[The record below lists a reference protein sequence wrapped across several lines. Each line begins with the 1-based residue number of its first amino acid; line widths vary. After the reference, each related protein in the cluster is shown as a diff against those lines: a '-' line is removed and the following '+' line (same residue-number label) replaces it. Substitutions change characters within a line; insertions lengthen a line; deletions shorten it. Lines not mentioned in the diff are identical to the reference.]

1 MGKDSGLVHRL
12 GSASAPE
19 DGLGDPAASIPSD
32 RYTLLRELGHGAFGT
47 VYEAMDLRRKT
58 EVALKVLEIQDPEA
72 RYRFKR
78 EFRALARLSH
88 PNLVTLY
95 ELHAATEPWFFTMEL
110 VAGVD
115 FVAHTRGDIARLR
128 SATWQLARAVLS
140 LHQAGMLHCDIKP
153 SNVLVTPSGRV
164 VVLDFGLVADLD
176 GNAAAADRSQALIG
190 TPAYMSPE
198 QCSDARLTPAS
209 DWYAVGVMLYEALT
223 GALPHDGHSLQILTD
238 KKAAPPRPIDELAPD
253 APEDLAR
260 LCMELLAA
268 DPAARPSGISLLR
281 RLDRRRGT
289 RKATVFPAGYVHVRA
304 LAEIDHEPGGDEPF
318 VGRAR
323 ELGVLER
330 ALARSQ
336 TGLAQAVLLGGS
348 SGIGKTALARRFL
361 DDLAAAG
368 EVVAVTGACYPREFV
383 AYKGMDSLVDGLARV
398 LAGMREDELRA
409 VTPADVRALS
419 RLFPVMSRLHAHAPV
434 ADVPPLQGD
443 PRELRRRAFDAL
455 RLLIQ
460 RLATTQP
467 MALFLDDLQWMDADS
482 LAWLGHVLGPP
493 AAPPLLFLGTY
504 ERSEDMDEHP
514 LAPFLE
520 RLGEHPDERP
530 GRPRAGLDADV
541 LSQNPVSR
549 NTGSHGTASASAVI
563 DLALGPLSAE
573 ESRRA
578 ADLLLARRS
587 SPAIS
592 VPVLAPAAPA
602 SGAAAAA
609 DPVVPA
615 ASAPAAGPT
624 ATATATLTDSV
635 AAASGGHPFLL
646 VQLASHFEPGLTRP
660 DAGGAAGSE
669 TGTVAVTVAI
679 GRILDRLSA
688 PARRLLELIAVA
700 GRPLPQSAVADAAAV
715 GVHEVDVLAPLAAAR
730 LVRLLKIDDHEY
742 VDVYLDCIRETL
754 LAALDKDALARHHRR
769 LAHALLRFGAP
780 AEWLHVHFRG
790 AGEHARAAQ
799 FAEEAGD
806 KAALALAFERAA
818 ACYRDAIAL
827 GSQSERVHEK
837 LGDALAHG
845 GRGAD
850 AADAYLT
857 ALRFSPRG
865 REPEIRRR
873 AAEQLLRIGHL
884 EPGLTE
890 LRAVLADAGMRLGS
904 RWKALARAALRRA
917 WLRVRGLGF
926 RSRSARDCDPQALL
940 ELDACWSASTLLSMV
955 DTVLGADFQSRHLHR
970 ALVVGEP
977 LRVARALASEVV
989 YAAAAGHRQRARAH
1003 RVAKRAADMA
1013 AKLGDDYLSA
1023 FALLAEG
1030 VAVFLADFDWPRALE
1045 IFERAEDALRE
1056 RCVGVEW
1063 ERDTAMVFSLNSLFW
1078 MGAYDEMGRRH
1089 PVLLARARARGDLY
1103 AEDALESSFSTAV
1116 LLAADRPDEVRR
1128 RQEAFQSRRGASVS
1142 ALVAWWS
1149 MLSLCDADLYEGDGE
1164 ACLRRILRS
1173 WPRFVGSFVSR
1184 VQLSWIVS
1192 VHMRARAA
1200 LCAAAAHPG
1209 GSRPRLLR
1217 WMARHDARILSRQG
1231 PPLARGMAACIR
1243 AGLAVQRGDT
1253 AAALRFLDRARQAF
1267 ESTHTF
1273 IHARAVSYC
1282 QGVLRGDEAG
1292 RAQRDESARL
1302 MAEAHIRAPER
1313 VVRWL
1318 LPGVLPGALPD
1329 PSSVPALAAPGGD
1342 GDSEQG

>member
-1 MGKDSGLVHRL
+1 MAAARRIGKDSGLVHRL
-12 GSASAPE
+12 ASASAPE
-19 DGLGDPAASIPSD
+19 DGLGDPAASIPPD

-47 VYEAMDLRRKT
+47 VYEAMDLRRNAP
-58 EVALKVLEIQDPEA
+58 VALKVLEIQDAEA

-115 FVAHTRGDIARLR
+115 FVAHARSDVSRLR
-128 SATWQLARAVLS
+128 SATWQLVRAVLS

-176 GNAAAADRSQALIG
+176 GNAAAADRSQVMIG

-198 QCSDARLTPAS
+198 QCSDAPLTPAS
-209 DWYAVGVMLYEALT
+209 DWYAVGVMLYEVLA
-223 GALPHDGHSLQILTD
+223 GALPHDGHSLQILAD
-238 KKAAPPRPIDELAPD
+238 KKSAPPRPIHELAPD

-260 LCMELLAA
+260 LCMQLLAA
-268 DPAARPSGISLLR
+268 DPAERPSGISLLR
-281 RLDRRRGT
+281 RLDRRRGERAPT
-289 RKATVFPAGYVHVRA
+289 AYSGGHVYVRA
-304 LAEIDHEPGGDEPF
+304 LTDTEHEPGAGEPF
-318 VGRAR
+318 VGRDR
-323 ELGVLER
+323 ERAELEQ

-336 TGLAQAVLLGGS
+336 TGLAQAVLIGGS
-348 SGIGKTALARRFL
+348 SGIGKTALAQRFL
-361 DDLAAAG
+361 DDLVAAG
-368 EVVAVTGACYPREFV
+368 EVVLVAGACYPREFV
-383 AYKGMDSLVDGLARV
+383 PYKGMDSLVDGLARV

-419 RLFPVMSRLHAHAPV
+419 RLFPVMSQLHAHAPL

-455 RLLIQ
+455 RLLIL
-460 RLATTQP
+460 RLATSQP
-467 MALFLDDLQWMDADS
+467 MVLFLDDLQWMDADAR
-482 LAWLGHVLGPP
+482 AWLGHVLGPP

-504 ERSEDMDEHP
+504 ERSEHATEHP
-514 LAPFLE
+514 LASLLE
-520 RLGEHPDERP
+520 RLDERP
-530 GRPRAGLDADV
+530 GRRLGERPGQPSMAGAGDAV
-541 LSQNPVSR
+541 SETAVSPNPGR
-549 NTGSHGTASASAVI
+549 PSAVI
-563 DLALGPLSAE
+563 DIALGPLTPE
-573 ESRRA
+573 DSRRA
-578 ADLLLARRS
+578 AELLLARRT
-587 SPAIS
+587 
-592 VPVLAPAAPA
+592 APAAPA
-602 SGAAAAA
+602 
-609 DPVVPA
+609 PA
-615 ASAPAAGPT
+615 APAPAAPAPAAPAPAAPAPAPLGL
-624 ATATATLTDSV
+624 ADSV
-635 AAASGGHPFLL
+635 ADASGGHPFLL
-646 VQLASHFEPGLTRP
+646 VQLAAHLEPELTLP
-660 DAGGAAGSE
+660 DSGSAAGPR
-669 TGTVAVTVAI
+669 TGVVAVTVAI

-700 GRPLPQSAVADAAAV
+700 GRPVPQSAVADAAAL

-730 LVRLLKIDDHEY
+730 LVRLLEIDDHEY

-754 LAALDKDALARHHRR
+754 RAALDGEALARHHRR

-837 LGDALAHG
+837 LGDVLAHG

-850 AADAYLT
+850 AADAYLN
-857 ALRFSPRG
+857 ALRYSPRT
-865 REPEIRRR
+865 RVPEIRRR

-890 LRAVLADAGMRLGS
+890 LRAVLADVGMRLGS
-904 RWKALARAALRRA
+904 RWSSLARAALRRA

-926 RSRSARDCDPQALL
+926 RARKAEDCDPQALL
-940 ELDACWSASTLLSMV
+940 ELDACWSASTLLAMV

-977 LRVARALASEVV
+977 RRVARALASEVV
-989 YAAAAGHRQRARAH
+989 YAAAPGHRQRARAAA
-1003 RVAKRAADMA
+1003 VAARAADMA
-1013 AKLGDDYLSA
+1013 ARLGDDYLSA

-1030 VAVFLADFDWPRALE
+1030 VAMLLAAYDWPRALE

-1056 RCVGVEW
+1056 RCVGVDW

-1078 MGAYDEMGRRH
+1078 LGAFDEMGRRQ
-1089 PVLLARARARGDLY
+1089 PALVARARARGDLY

-1128 RQEAFQSRRGASVS
+1128 RQDAFQSRRGASVS
-1142 ALVAWWS
+1142 PLVAWWS
-1149 MLSLCDADLYEGDGE
+1149 LLSLCEADLYEDQGE
-1164 ACLRRILRS
+1164 VCLRRILRA

-1184 VQLSWIVS
+1184 VQLSRIVS
-1192 VHMRARAA
+1192 VHTRARAA
-1200 LCAAAAHPG
+1200 LCAAAA
-1209 GSRPRLLR
+1209 RPRGMRARLLR
-1217 WMARHDARILSRQG
+1217 WLARRDARIVSREG
-1231 PPLARGMAACIR
+1231 PPLARGLAACIR
-1243 AGLAVQRGDT
+1243 AGLAVQQGDT
-1253 AAALRFLDRARQAF
+1253 AAALRFLDSARQAF

-1282 QGVLRGDEAG
+1282 QGALRGGAAG
-1292 RAQRDESARL
+1292 RAQMDESARM
-1302 MAEAHIRAPER
+1302 MAEAHIQAPER

-1318 LPGVLPGALPD
+1318 VPGVLPGLSAAVLPA
-1329 PSSVPALAAPGGD
+1329 PAAVPALAATPG
-1342 GDSEQG
+1342 SHESQ